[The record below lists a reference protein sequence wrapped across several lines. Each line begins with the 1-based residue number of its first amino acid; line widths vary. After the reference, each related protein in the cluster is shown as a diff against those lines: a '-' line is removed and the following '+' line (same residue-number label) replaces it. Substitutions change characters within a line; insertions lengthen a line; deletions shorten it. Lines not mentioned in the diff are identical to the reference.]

1 MKRLTGVLLF
11 LVMVFTLSAALAQ
24 RAECYEGGFSVKL
37 PDHFVE
43 NSGAYGADVCFS
55 WHGKKLNVLGYA
67 SYQGDVSGADLFQV
81 LTGYETD
88 YGQVS
93 INGMSMLYTRTE
105 DGDDVIISYTWMDR
119 GNEVSLEFTY
129 AAEDTSVENT
139 VSSII
144 HSISF
149 DVGN

>member
-1 MKRLTGVLLF
+1 M
-11 LVMVFTLSAALAQ
+11 
-24 RAECYEGGFSVKL
+24 
-37 PDHFVE
+37 
-43 NSGAYGADVCFS
+43 
-55 WHGKKLNVLGYA
+55 
-67 SYQGDVSGADLFQV
+67 
-81 LTGYETD
+81 LTGYETE